1 MSVNLK
7 KLSIAIILAA
17 ASTTAMASG
26 FQLWEQDGAGVG
38 DYHAG
43 AAADTD
49 NTGIEFYNPAGMV
62 FMQRKGIQVSGGATL
77 IPVDVKFDGTVL
89 VKNNNSGDTLTTSNT
104 NGWVNGNT
112 FNAVPN
118 FHAVDD
124 INDRV
129 AIGFG
134 ITAPFGLATQYDE
147 DSAVSEAATNT
158 EVKTVNFNPNV
169 ALKLNRWLSIG
180 GGFDL
185 QYATADFDDIVP
197 KVSNLEPN
205 LPDKNHLT
213 SWGEGYNVG
222 LYAQN
227 THGTQIG
234 LSYRSKITQDA
245 TGTNTTNTLLFG
257 TANSKISATLPLP
270 GTIYT
275 TVVQH
280 IDSKWT
286 VMASAFYTMWDTLK
300 TMTIDNIPNPLD
312 PAQKFALTSA
322 FNYHNTWNF
331 SVGAH
336 YQVRPNLLLKIGG
349 GFDETPTND
358 ADRDI
363 RLPGVNRFAA
373 AAGLRVNMSRNL
385 SFDGGWTH
393 FFPVKKAT
401 IDNTG
406 PTGLPLNISVLTNGT
421 AEMSANVIGGQLT
434 YYFNT

>member
-1 MSVNLK
+1 MSVNFK
-7 KLSIAIILAA
+7 KTSVAIILAA
-17 ASTTAMASG
+17 ATTAATAGG

-62 FMQRKGIQVSGGATL
+62 FMKHKGIQVSGGATL
-77 IPVDVKFDGTVL
+77 IPLNVKFDGTVV
-89 VKNNNSGDTLTTSNT
+89 VKDDAGDTLTTKNT
-104 NGWVNGNT
+104 DGWVDGST
-112 FNAVPN
+112 FNAIPN
-118 FHAVDD
+118 LHIIDD

-134 ITAPFGLATQYDE
+134 VTTPFGLATQYDE
-147 DSAVSEAATNT
+147 DSAVNEAATDTKVETINL
-158 EVKTVNFNPNV
+158 NPNIAV
-169 ALKLNRWLSIG
+169 KLNKWFSIG

-185 QYATADFDDIVP
+185 QYAEADFDDVVP
-197 KVSNLEPN
+197 KLVVIEPN
-205 LPDKNHLT
+205 LSDSNHLT
-213 SWGEGYNVG
+213 SWGEGYNLG

-227 THGTQIG
+227 THGTQVG
-234 LSYRSKITQDA
+234 VSYRSKITQDA
-245 TGTNTTNTLLFG
+245 TGTNTTETLFR
-257 TANSKISATLPLP
+257 TVTSNISATLPLP

-280 IDSKWT
+280 INSKWT
-286 VMASAFYTMWDTLK
+286 VMASAVYTMWDTLK
-300 TMTIDNIPNPLD
+300 TMTISNLPNPLD
-312 PAQKFALTSA
+312 PAEKFPLTSA

-336 YQVRPNLLLKIGG
+336 YQIRQNILMKVGG

-363 RLPGVNRFAA
+363 RLPGVNRFATA
-373 AAGLRVNMSRNL
+373 IGLRVNMSKNL

-393 FFPVKKAT
+393 FIPVKKAR

-406 PTGLPLNISVLTNGT
+406 PSGLPYNISVLTNGT

-434 YYFNT
+434 YYFNN